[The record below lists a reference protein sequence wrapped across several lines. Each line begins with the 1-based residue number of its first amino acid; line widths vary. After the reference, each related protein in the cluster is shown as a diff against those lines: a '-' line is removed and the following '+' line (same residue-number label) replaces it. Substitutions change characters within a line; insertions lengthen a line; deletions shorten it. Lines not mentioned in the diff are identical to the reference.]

1 MESKK
6 IRREKQSFRICQKLF
21 DATEDI
27 ICLFKRGTFPY
38 KSDVFK
44 TKEQNLEEKSEE
56 ESEEESKEKIKH
68 DFKKFVE
75 HIENESKDINYDL
88 FKHYFDFS
96 APSAQVKQLYETKS
110 KNKNNQEQME

>member
-1 MESKK
+1 MRQKILFVFLKGELFHINLMYLKQKNKTQKK
-6 IRREKQSFRICQKLF
+6 NQKRNQ
-21 DATEDI
+21 
-27 ICLFKRGTFPY
+27 K
-38 KSDVFK
+38 KNQK
-44 TKEQNLEEKSEE
+44 K
-56 ESEEESKEKIKH
+56 KH